1 MKDRARRAGFG
12 PHVIAVVWAVAFM
25 LPFAFMVL
33 SSLKGF
39 DELFEQG
46 KVFPDRAQWRNYVEI
61 FRKLPFAA
69 YFANTFAICIVAT
82 AGQLVASS
90 MAGYAF
96 ARVPFRGRETL
107 FLVVL
112 ATMMIPYQVTM
123 IPLFLGFKA
132 LGLVNPSRR
141 VLGLL
146 PIVLPQLFATG
157 FNLFLFRQFFRTIP
171 YELDE
176 AAFMD
181 GASRWT
187 IYWRIILPLSKP
199 VLIVVGLFTFFWNWK
214 DLMGPL
220 IYLNDKANTTVALGL
235 TYLKDPQHIDWHLI
249 MAASA
254 ISLVPV
260 VVLFFIGQRH
270 LVKGI
275 ALTGLKG

>member
-1 MKDRARRAGFG
+1 MRDRRRKAGVA
-12 PHVIAVVWAVAFM
+12 PHVIAVVWAVVFL
-25 LPFAFMVL
+25 LPFAFMLL
-33 SSLKGF
+33 SSLKSF
-39 DELFEQG
+39 DELFEH
-46 KVFPDRAQWRNYVEI
+46 RAVPEKPQWDNYTTI
-61 FRKLPFAA
+61 FRRLPFAA
-69 YFANTFAICIVAT
+69 YFANTFAICVIAT

-112 ATMMIPYQVTM
+112 ATMMVPYQVTM
-123 IPLFLGFKA
+123 IPLFLGFKG

-157 FNLFLFRQFFRTIP
+157 FNVFLFRQFFRTIP

-176 AAFMD
+176 AAFID

-220 IYLNDKANTTVALGL
+220 IYLNDKTNTTVALGL